1 MDSLTFGL
9 ESQAELL
16 LLLLCC
22 QSCISALQYS
32 TLCAS
37 ALCTTGLTLI
47 GGIISSYV
55 IIKQLFHLGRINC
68 DYYMLLI
75 WNAGRRGNLHQFS
88 ALAFTNTRVELQ
100 RLPDA
105 WTYIPGS
112 EKGARSGVE
121 WPWLGSRAEQSASVE
136 VIEEA
141 CEKCPC
147 VPSQEPSCSHTAEK
161 AHTYSNLKCQGLL
174 TMNTKC
180 TWFYHLVRSSYEG

>member
-1 MDSLTFGL
+1 M
-9 ESQAELL
+9 L

-141 CEKCPC
+141 CEKCPS
-147 VPSQEPSCSHTAEK
+147 VSHRRSPLALTLQRRL
-161 AHTYSNLKCQGLL
+161 TRTQISNA
-174 TMNTKC
+174 
-180 TWFYHLVRSSYEG
+180 RASSR